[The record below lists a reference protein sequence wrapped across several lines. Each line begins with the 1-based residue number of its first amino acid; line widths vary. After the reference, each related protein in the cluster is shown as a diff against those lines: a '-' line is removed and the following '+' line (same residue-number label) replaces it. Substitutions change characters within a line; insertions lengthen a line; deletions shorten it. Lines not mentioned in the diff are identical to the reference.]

1 MLRLFRVLLCALP
14 LLAVSACDLGGPTA
28 PSIEDTTFAA
38 GLDVDL
44 SLMTKTSTGLY
55 YRDREVGTGAV
66 ASAGA
71 QVVVHYQGW
80 LSDGRFVDSS
90 IGRSPYAF
98 VLGAGRVIEGWD
110 EGVAG
115 MRVGGK
121 RQLVIPPSL
130 GYGAAGSGGRVPPN
144 AILVFEVELLSVG

>member
-1 MLRLFRVLLCALP
+1 MPRLFRVLLCALP
-14 LLAVSACDLGGPTA
+14 LLAVSACDSGGPTA
-28 PSIEDTTFAA
+28 ASIEDTTFAA

-66 ASAGA
+66 ATAGT

-80 LSDGRFVDSS
+80 LSDGRIVDSS
-90 IGRSPYAF
+90 IGRDPFPF
-98 VLGAGRVIEGWD
+98 VLGTGYVIRGWD
-110 EGVAG
+110 EGIAG

-130 GYGAAGSGGRVPPN
+130 GYGAGGRPPRVPPN
-144 AILVFEVELLSVG
+144 AVLVFEVELLSVG